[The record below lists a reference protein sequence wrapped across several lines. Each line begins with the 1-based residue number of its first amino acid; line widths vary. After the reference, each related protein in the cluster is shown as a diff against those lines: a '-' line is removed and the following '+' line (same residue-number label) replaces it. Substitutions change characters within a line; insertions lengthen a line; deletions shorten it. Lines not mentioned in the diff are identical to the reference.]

1 MQIKSPNIFVEIN
14 HSELIFFA
22 GEIKENDNYDL
33 LHTVKVPLNDAADDK
48 IYNFDLF
55 KKIIKDNIFSFEE
68 KLGCVFNEVFL
79 VLNNFNC
86 TAINLTGFKKLN
98 GSQLGKDNITYILN
112 SLKRGGILSVERE

>member
-68 KLGCVFNEVFL
+68 KLVAFL
-79 VLNNFNC
+79 MKFFLC
-86 TAINLTGFKKLN
+86 LI
-98 GSQLGKDNITYILN
+98 IL
-112 SLKRGGILSVERE
+112 IAQQ